1 MKQSRDA
8 EEIMKLQDLTGK
20 LQEAGVI
27 QVTTAPS
34 GPYSS
39 GPGAPAKEYS
49 KDQIIQMLDYTKSYI
64 KKGADANWLNKFGV
78 GMEEFLKL
86 RKGDPAL
93 DYKESDMGDDAHDKP
108 YGALSQGKAAKASAS
123 AEMRGKSTGSFRK
136 DSPESDEL
144 TDIGKKEQSIGQN
157 KSAKGSKVTH
167 STEA

>member
-8 EEIMKLQDLTGK
+8 EEIMKLMDITDRLA
-20 LQEAGVI
+20 EDGVI
-27 QVTTAPS
+27 QVTKAPS
-34 GPYSS
+34 SAFS
-39 GPGAPAKEYS
+39 AGPGAPAKEYS
-49 KDQIIQMLDYTKSYI
+49 KDQIIQMLDYTKSYV
-64 KKGADANWLNKFGV
+64 KKGADANWLNKFGI

-108 YGALSQGKAAKASAS
+108 YGALSQNKAAKGAASS
-123 AEMRGKSTGSFRK
+123 EMRGKAAGSFRK

-144 TDIGKKEQSIGQN
+144 TDIGKKEQTIGQN
-157 KSAKGSKVTH
+157 KSPKGSKVTH